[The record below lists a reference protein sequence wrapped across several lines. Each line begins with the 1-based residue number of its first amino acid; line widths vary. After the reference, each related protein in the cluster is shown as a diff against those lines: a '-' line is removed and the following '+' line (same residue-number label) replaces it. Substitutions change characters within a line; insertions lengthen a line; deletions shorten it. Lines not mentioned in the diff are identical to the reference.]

1 MISKNNSNQQEIEA
15 SEAVL
20 ASTADAVKNNKPART
35 EATVIIK
42 LVKEN
47 SKLFRR
53 YSYDDNGGGY
63 IGL

>member
-1 MISKNNSNQQEIEA
+1 MSKNNINQQEIEA

-20 ASTADAVKNNKPART
+20 SSTVNTVKNNKPVRI
-35 EATVIIK
+35 EPTVIVK
-42 LVKEN
+42 LVNEN

-53 YSYDDNGGGY
+53 YSFDDNGGGY

>member
-1 MISKNNSNQQEIEA
+1 MVSKNNSNQREIEV

-20 ASTADAVKNNKPART
+20 SSNVNTVKKNKTART
-35 EATVIIK
+35 EPTVIIK
-42 LVKEN
+42 LVNEN

-53 YSYDDNGGGY
+53 YSFDDNGGGY